1 MFVESFLNKIFKE
14 KSDIINIKNEEELKL
29 KIDIFIK
36 FLYVFENTEFV
47 NNFKSEIERVIVE
60 EGMLDLKKILDL
72 TFILDTLKEL
82 TNKNLIEE
90 TDYYKKT
97 LNLENNKNEIED
109 KLDTTTYWEYLIN
122 IIYTYINLTYK
133 VKDEIY
139 ELYIDKKIN
148 IHNYIENIIKNYE
161 SKVNFKYIPSSVV
174 DYNDEN
180 TDNYTDR
187 DDYIPFID
195 INENEEI
202 KRIKLI
208 GYAGAGKTTTLEYIE
223 YLDAKRYNDKKK
235 IPLLIRLITVSD
247 LSLVEDLICKKLNIS
262 DLDIVKYLIKNNRIN
277 LYLDGINEISITDTF
292 DKRKELDTIE
302 NFINRK
308 DTQKIKII
316 VTDRDN
322 NEVSVLNNCENTFLI
337 QGMTQDDIIAFIE
350 GNSENSNKVKDAF
363 FKNKELQNIKIDP
376 LMLKNL
382 IAIIESG
389 EDIPVNLV
397 DLGEVYLKA
406 IINREINEK
415 KEKLAVYIN
424 EVLTYYV
431 SIIENNNP
439 VSYFKI
445 IEIFND
451 YFSKQN
457 KEIDTDAL
465 LLLIKKMG
473 ILTEVEYEKYSFK
486 EESFYNYYFYKTLD

>member
-208 GYAGAGKTTTLEYIE
+208 GYAGAGKTTTLE
-223 YLDAKRYNDKKK
+223 
-235 IPLLIRLITVSD
+235 
-247 LSLVEDLICKKLNIS
+247 
-262 DLDIVKYLIKNNRIN
+262 
-277 LYLDGINEISITDTF
+277 
-292 DKRKELDTIE
+292 
-302 NFINRK
+302 
-308 DTQKIKII
+308 
-316 VTDRDN
+316 
-322 NEVSVLNNCENTFLI
+322 
-337 QGMTQDDIIAFIE
+337 
-350 GNSENSNKVKDAF
+350 
-363 FKNKELQNIKIDP
+363 
-376 LMLKNL
+376 
-382 IAIIESG
+382 
-389 EDIPVNLV
+389 
-397 DLGEVYLKA
+397 
-406 IINREINEK
+406 
-415 KEKLAVYIN
+415 
-424 EVLTYYV
+424 
-431 SIIENNNP
+431 
-439 VSYFKI
+439 
-445 IEIFND
+445 
-451 YFSKQN
+451 
-457 KEIDTDAL
+457 
-465 LLLIKKMG
+465 
-473 ILTEVEYEKYSFK
+473 
-486 EESFYNYYFYKTLD
+486 